1 MKSTTTGKTVRK
13 RRIKRLVCSKL
24 DKEIK
29 ELLRDYA
36 VHDMLQ
42 QLKALEEG
50 EAK

>member
-1 MKSTTTGKTVRK
+1 MA
-13 RRIKRLVCSKL
+13 CSKL
-24 DKEIK
+24 DMEIK
-29 ELLRDYA
+29 ELLRDFA

>member
-1 MKSTTTGKTVRK
+1 VLKQKSGGTV
-13 RRIKRLVCSKL
+13 ILAASQL